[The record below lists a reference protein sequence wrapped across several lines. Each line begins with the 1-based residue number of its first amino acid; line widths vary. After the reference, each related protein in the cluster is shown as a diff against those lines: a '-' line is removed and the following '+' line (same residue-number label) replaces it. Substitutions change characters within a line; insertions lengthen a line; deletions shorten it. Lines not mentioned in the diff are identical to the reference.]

1 MFRLLRPRL
10 RHVLAARGYS
20 AAVGNVSPMPS
31 DRRQGAIVL
40 APMVACLG
48 SGAVAAVAT
57 RSVQHAARF
66 RLPAVLHELTAL
78 PLSILLAFRQPRPDS
93 AVGSL
98 SSLGQ
103 STVSRATSATS
114 CERCPM
120 STQLRQR
127 LQEIAGDIE
136 AMSMCVANNQ
146 QAPDT
151 ASKMA
156 KSQAHEHERRILGL
170 LDAACGVMEQQL
182 AQGNEPHP
190 ANDLKEWEPV
200 DAHLHEL
207 DKESLAKALDPTL
220 CLFDLIFRRIHEGTG
235 FCLGPV
241 YSPELASSLYQ
252 RATDLL
258 KSFRLCEM
266 VVDQQSPAPFAVH
279 MRRLVTSGHRRGLGA
294 EGSILL
300 AFCISFPFTIVG
312 HVGPLSLFLLQSVLS
327 FSFLGIEF
335 AATLTKK
342 KKKDKEVPKEGGEN
356 PSGKKEKKKK
366 RKPAASRSQDGQEAP
381 VQLKPREVAEQERKE
396 ASDGEREEPE
406 RKKKKKTKT
415 PKAEACVEE
424 EPEKK
429 KKKKHKTERH
439 KDREPPPE
447 EPAPPEEEP
456 VKRKKKKHKADV
468 LDREEEAAPPEHE
481 APRRRK
487 KVPLEEPAEGKKPR
501 RKKEPRLRAWP
512 EDAEDDQEE
521 PEEEPEEREGR
532 PHRRRRK
539 RRAEREASEE
549 RDSPSP
555 PQRRKRRKDGS
566 QERPDRRRRSK
577 SPNEPRSAAQR
588 AWELA
593 KAGGGP
599 AGRAFL
605 RDGVPAKGAP
615 IMPGGHLGARSLG
628 GDAEQVQILLA
639 RGAAKDL
646 RDREG
651 RTALHFAAAPGVA
664 RALLRALADVNAV
677 ADDGTRPL
685 HSSVVS
691 GRRHVLGL
699 LIAAA
704 ADVHARLAPRR
715 RLEVY
720 LERPS
725 IHQVWGFRWEQ
736 KALKAQRRVVEAVLP
751 QTPAGDWN
759 IAQTASGGEALQ
771 EGAELLQL
779 DDLGGCDATQALRGA
794 RKAKQ
799 LG

>member
-1 MFRLLRPRL
+1 MPFSSRSTIAIHSRLSEFSFRAPAAMVSNQLFGGGRSSPSPHRRRVCPASSQEASPTVRKKKKRSKKAEEEELRR
-10 RHVLAARGYS
+10 AAAQ
-20 AAVGNVSPMPS
+20 AAV
-31 DRRQGAIVL
+31 
-40 APMVACLG
+40 
-48 SGAVAAVAT
+48 
-57 RSVQHAARF
+57 
-66 RLPAVLHELTAL
+66 
-78 PLSILLAFRQPRPDS
+78 
-93 AVGSL
+93 
-98 SSLGQ
+98 
-103 STVSRATSATS
+103 
-114 CERCPM
+114 
-120 STQLRQR
+120 
-127 LQEIAGDIE
+127 LQ
-136 AMSMCVANNQ
+136 
-146 QAPDT
+146 
-151 ASKMA
+151 
-156 KSQAHEHERRILGL
+156 
-170 LDAACGVMEQQL
+170 
-182 AQGNEPHP
+182 
-190 ANDLKEWEPV
+190 
-200 DAHLHEL
+200 
-207 DKESLAKALDPTL
+207 
-220 CLFDLIFRRIHEGTG
+220 
-235 FCLGPV
+235 
-241 YSPELASSLYQ
+241 
-252 RATDLL
+252 
-258 KSFRLCEM
+258 
-266 VVDQQSPAPFAVH
+266 
-279 MRRLVTSGHRRGLGA
+279 
-294 EGSILL
+294 
-300 AFCISFPFTIVG
+300 
-312 HVGPLSLFLLQSVLS
+312 
-327 FSFLGIEF
+327 

-406 RKKKKKTKT
+406 
-415 PKAEACVEE
+415 
-424 EPEKK
+424 KK

-439 KDREPPPE
+439 KEPPPE